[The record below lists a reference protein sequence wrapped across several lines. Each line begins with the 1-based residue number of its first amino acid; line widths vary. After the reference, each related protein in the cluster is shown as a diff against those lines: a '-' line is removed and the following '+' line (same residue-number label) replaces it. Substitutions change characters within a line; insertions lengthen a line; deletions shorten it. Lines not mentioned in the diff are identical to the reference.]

1 LDDFG
6 DEAEL
11 LTKRLQGRLDPFD
24 ELRVGLV
31 VLRFF
36 GSRRPFS
43 VSMEGLPGALQ
54 GSTPA
59 SRADARRRP
68 VEPRLHYLTLAYL
81 GGPAKRCL
89 LPPSARRPPP
99 VRSRDQLAHRLVLV
113 ELYASDQG
121 PAPSLGA
128 VDLVLH
134 LDHRPRQPDARSTR
148 SGRPRPHRASAGLGS
163 AGSSS
168 PAVVSSAP
176 GTSREPSIEPDGL
189 HGRGRVAPMRRTA
202 R

>member
-6 DEAEL
+6 DEVEL

-59 SRADARRRP
+59 SQADARRRP
-68 VEPRLHYLTLAYL
+68 AEPRLHYLTLAYL

-99 VRSRDQLAHRLVLV
+99 VRPHDQLPHGIPRSSQT
-113 ELYASDQG
+113 AS
-121 PAPSLGA
+121 
-128 VDLVLH
+128 
-134 LDHRPRQPDARSTR
+134 RQ
-148 SGRPRPHRASAGLGS
+148 RA
-163 AGSSS
+163 
-168 PAVVSSAP
+168 
-176 GTSREPSIEPDGL
+176 
-189 HGRGRVAPMRRTA
+189 RRTDEA
-202 R
+202 HSSLDC